1 MKRRTRKKPGQ
12 PKVVIQDWMALR
24 PYDAHSDYDL
34 HYLRI
39 ANKIYERIFNSGY
52 PGSYIPEA
60 PDPAMLACII
70 ASYYEDYVCEIGI
83 WKAFTSRN
91 KELYG
96 YYLPFYESEQYDPG
110 YINPE
115 DISYLL
121 WHFWGKWN
129 DTFFAP
135 DWELFTTLGRKIYDY
150 LEPMLDNALGTDF
163 YERFFTVKGDEDFF
177 DVKERLKWFAEGS
190 YLFATDLYFDRKEK
204 IEEAL
209 GDETMNTWSEDPG
222 KYLYMVLEEYIYRRR
237 CSFSALTAPEFF
249 ARVCRCSE
257 PVRKDIAGLKAR
269 HWGTFECLEEE
280 EQHFLFSNIQTGR
293 EYKVRKDS
301 FQQFDSLDVE
311 DKLGM
316 FALVPWRGEWWM
328 TGAAAFYGRS
338 KKGIR
343 ELRKQMLTSP
353 FLRTEE
359 QLQKAQEAI
368 AEQYQV
374 FMEQFG
380 GPLATFTTRRAANDG
395 IRQFY
400 KAHREKILAE
410 KPEYQEN
417 APQPLEGNMIGDI
430 PEAGGIGV
438 FFNREEGIIIVGGI
452 LDVIQLMEQKEPLN
466 REAAEGLF
474 EALTN
479 YDPALVKYLL
489 DNYPTHNVSIPIE
502 GCETNL
508 MKYIWFVNRYQR
520 PDDFGE
526 VFPNITMMDRE
537 LWEEKR
543 S

>member
-204 IEEAL
+204 I
-209 GDETMNTWSEDPG
+209 
-222 KYLYMVLEEYIYRRR
+222 
-237 CSFSALTAPEFF
+237 
-249 ARVCRCSE
+249 
-257 PVRKDIAGLKAR
+257 
-269 HWGTFECLEEE
+269 
-280 EQHFLFSNIQTGR
+280 
-293 EYKVRKDS
+293 
-301 FQQFDSLDVE
+301 
-311 DKLGM
+311 
-316 FALVPWRGEWWM
+316 
-328 TGAAAFYGRS
+328 
-338 KKGIR
+338 
-343 ELRKQMLTSP
+343 
-353 FLRTEE
+353 
-359 QLQKAQEAI
+359 
-368 AEQYQV
+368 
-374 FMEQFG
+374 
-380 GPLATFTTRRAANDG
+380 
-395 IRQFY
+395 
-400 KAHREKILAE
+400 LAE